1 MRIYSLSADS
11 LTYRQDYATGISRLY
26 ADHQRGQAH
35 QPGIQGLGYGEDLY
49 RLRLP
54 GEPYT
59 SQEGHTVGADTRTE
73 VYVHTY
79 DQGERL
85 LKTTVSWIMPR
96 QCPW

>member
-54 GEPYT
+54 GESYT